1 MLIITTEEDPFTIEG
16 EELAEKVRMVGGHNI
31 ICHRM
36 EGCMHGWDKEA
47 KRGSKE

>member
-16 EELAEKVRMVGGHNI
+16 EELAEKVRMVGGPNM

>member
-1 MLIITTEEDPFTIEG
+1 MLITTTEEDPFTIEG
-16 EELAEKVRMVGGHNI
+16 EELAEKVRMVGGPW
-31 ICHRM
+31 M